1 MRRSSCVAKGRAA
14 LNSAI
19 QLRPVPAPA
28 WSSNFYWEHSLD
40 YCLAFLAFLLWI
52 LCQ

>member
-19 QLRPVPAPA
+19 ELPPVPAPA
-28 WSSNFYWEHSLD
+28 WSSDFFLGTLAGLS
-40 YCLAFLAFLLWI
+40 LAFLAFLLLI